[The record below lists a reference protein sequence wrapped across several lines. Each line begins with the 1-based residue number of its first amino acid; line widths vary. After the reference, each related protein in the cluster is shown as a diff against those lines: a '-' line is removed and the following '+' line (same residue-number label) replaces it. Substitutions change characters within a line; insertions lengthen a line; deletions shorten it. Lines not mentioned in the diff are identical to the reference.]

1 EIDWTKKAPEG
12 EGYTIAGE
20 SYQTWNIKLKK
31 AIWNRGDAFL
41 TNIGKQQ
48 FIHDAIDYS
57 QFPVIACTARRKG
70 WHLTLPA
77 DYREQNFRG
86 GGRFDWA
93 SCRAVE

>member
-1 EIDWTKKAPEG
+1 
-12 EGYTIAGE
+12 
-20 SYQTWNIKLKK
+20 
-31 AIWNRGDAFL
+31 
-41 TNIGKQQ
+41 
-48 FIHDAIDYS
+48 
-57 QFPVIACTARRKG
+57 G